1 MILNLIWGTAYNVV
15 ALPLAADV
23 FYSQGIMIAPA
34 VRAGLMGWSTVIV
47 PVNAQLLRKSKSIK
61 FYVSR

>member
-15 ALPLAADV
+15 ALPLAASV

-34 VRAGLMGWSTVIV
+34 VRAGLMG
-47 PVNAQLLRKSKSIK
+47 
-61 FYVSR
+61 